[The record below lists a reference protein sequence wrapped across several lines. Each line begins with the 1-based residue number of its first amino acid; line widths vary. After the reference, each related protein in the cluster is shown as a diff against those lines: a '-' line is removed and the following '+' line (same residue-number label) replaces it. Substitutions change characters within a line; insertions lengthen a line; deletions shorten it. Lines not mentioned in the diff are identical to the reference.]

1 MNQREREGGG
11 EGVRRARKS
20 EKSERGKKKMGEK
33 DGVDLPCLCRSDYLI
48 LYCADT

>member
-1 MNQREREGGG
+1 MMISESERQREMERGGG
-11 EGVRRARKS
+11 CEG
-20 EKSERGKKKMGEK
+20 EEKKMREK